1 MNIPAPDRIRPLRGI
16 GPGKWRTRDEEF
28 DIVENPGA
36 HPDLGIGSA
45 RSPRHVWFIYPMK
58 TRHKGVDDSLP
69 VFVKGQRAWRSL
81 RDAVAALEEARRTD
95 SGVDAEPSE

>member
-1 MNIPAPDRIRPLRGI
+1 MNIPAPDHIRPLRGI

-45 RSPRHVWFIYPMK
+45 RSPRHVWFIYPAK
-58 TRHKGVDDSLP
+58 GKHVGVDASLP
-69 VFVKGQRAWRSL
+69 VFVKRQRAWKSL
-81 RDAVAALEEARRTD
+81 RDAVIALEDVRRD
-95 SGVDAEPSE
+95 GAAVDAEPCT